1 MLLTVSSVCIRSRKG
16 FVERLPVMGES
27 RLGGESVGAELFGGA
42 GGCSDL
48 GFGAEL

>member
-16 FVERLPVMGES
+16 FVERFPGMGES
-27 RLGGESVGAELFGGA
+27 RLGGESVGAELFGAGA
-42 GGCSDL
+42 GSDL